1 MSNVLTHRFTSPKL
15 DGADA
20 TQIQP
25 SAWNDGHRFI
35 GGADGD
41 VLTRATADATYGAVW
56 APPAGWV
63 AYTPTWWVNGVV
75 NPLGAHQWLRPAYH
89 RRGDAV
95 WYQILLLTGATA
107 IPAGNWAF
115 STPTTHQG
123 MLSSGTGL
131 LRFGTTEYPLFPSHA
146 NMTDRCVLRIMTT
159 NFLLTDLTATVPVT
173 VSSGTL
179 VEIRGTYQ
187 V

>member
-1 MSNVLTHRFTSPKL
+1 
-15 DGADA
+15 
-20 TQIQP
+20 
-25 SAWNDGHRFI
+25 
-35 GGADGD
+35 
-41 VLTRATADATYGAVW
+41 
-56 APPAGWV
+56 
-63 AYTPTWWVNGVV
+63 
-75 NPLGAHQWLRPAYH
+75 
-89 RRGDAV
+89 V
-95 WYQILLLTGATA
+95 WYQLLLLTGATA